1 MGVLAKQKKMER
13 YEALVL
19 KYAERRKKLKAEGD
33 YAALA
38 RLPRSSSKTRLVSL
52 CQLTGRSKAVYRKFR
67 ISRCM
72 LRQLALEGKI
82 PGMKKASW

>member
-1 MGVLAKQKKMER
+1 MGVRAKIEKMKR
-13 YEALVL
+13 FEALVL
-19 KYAERRKKLKAEGD
+19 KYAERRAKLKAEGD

-72 LRQLALEGKI
+72 LRQLALEAKI

>member
-19 KYAERRKKLKAEGD
+19 KYAERRAKLKAEGD
-33 YAALA
+33 WAGLA